1 MMHLRSVSCAT
12 DKTYCVRMER
22 GLLAHDNRWLA
33 EVIGGRRTIIITTT
47 SVHRL
52 YGESLRSYLEW
63 HAIPAAI
70 HVMHCTEATKT
81 LQTAEDICEFAR
93 SLDIDRRGLLVA
105 FGGGVC
111 SDLVTVV
118 ASWIRRGIGHVRIP
132 TTLVGQVDAAVGIK
146 GAVNFRDTKNYLGC
160 YCPPEQVLIDP
171 GFLATL
177 QARALRCGLSEI
189 LKMAIVRD
197 AELFNLV
204 EACHASLLRSRFV
217 KPHEI
222 VDRVLGLAIRRMLEE
237 LEPNIF
243 EDVTCQRLLDMGH
256 TFSPVLEAASAFS
269 IAHGEAVAIDMAVSA
284 AVALHLD
291 LLDASDYER
300 IVHLLRAIGL
310 PVWSPLLT
318 PALVERALAHARR
331 HRGGL
336 ANLVVPTAIGAAT
349 FIDPVD
355 DERLLRAAIETV
367 RDTGERASPFSATLV
382 SVMSATSA
390 AV

>member
-1 MMHLRSVSCAT
+1 
-12 DKTYCVRMER
+12 MER

-33 EVIGGRRTIIITTT
+33 DVIDGRRTIIITTT
-47 SVHRL
+47 SVHGL
-52 YGESLRSYLEW
+52 YGERLRSYLEW
-63 HAIPAAI
+63 HTIPTAIR
-70 HVMHCTEATKT
+70 VVNCTEATKT
-81 LQTAEDICEFAR
+81 LQTAGDICEFAQ

-118 ASWIRRGIGHVRIP
+118 ASWIRRGIWHVRIP

-146 GAVNFRDTKNYLGC
+146 GALNFRDTKNYLGC

-171 GFLATL
+171 SFLATL
-177 QARALRCGLSEI
+177 DVRALRCGLAEI

-197 AELFNLV
+197 PELFDLV
-204 EACHASLLRSRFV
+204 EACHAYLLRSRFV
-217 KPHEI
+217 EPRET
-222 VDRVLGLAIRRMLEE
+222 VDRVLGLAIDRMLDE

-243 EDVTCQRLLDMGH
+243 EDVTYQRLVDLGH
-256 TFSPVLEAASAFS
+256 TFSPVLESESVFS

-284 AVALHLD
+284 SVALHLN
-291 LLDASDYER
+291 LLDSSDYER
-300 IVHLLRAIGL
+300 IVHLLHAIGL

-318 PALVERALAHARR
+318 PALAERALTHARR

-349 FIDPVD
+349 FLDSVD
-355 DERLLRAAIETV
+355 DELLRAAIETV
-367 RDTGERASPFSATLV
+367 RDTGEQASPISEPLV
-382 SVMSATSA
+382 SLMPATRA

>member
-1 MMHLRSVSCAT
+1 MMHLRSVTCVA
-12 DKTYCVRMER
+12 DKAYCVRMER
-22 GLLAHDNRWLA
+22 GLLAHDNSWLA

-52 YGESLRSYLEW
+52 YGECLRMYLEW
-63 HAIPAAI
+63 HKVPAVI
-70 HVMHCTEATKT
+70 HVVNCTEATKT
-81 LQTAEDICEFAR
+81 LETAGGICEFAQ

-111 SDLVTVV
+111 SDLVTVA

-146 GAVNFRDTKNYLGC
+146 AAVNFRDTKNYLGC

-171 GFLATL
+171 SFLATL
-177 QARALRCGLSEI
+177 EVRALRCGLSEI

-197 AELFNLV
+197 TELFELV
-204 EACHASLLRSRFV
+204 EAGHGSLLRSRFV
-217 KPHEI
+217 EPRDS
-222 VDRVLGLAIRRMLEE
+222 VDRVLGLAIHRMLEE

-243 EDVTCQRLLDMGH
+243 EDMTYRRLVDMGH
-256 TFSPVLEAASAFS
+256 TFSPVLEGESAFS
-269 IAHGEAVAIDMAVSA
+269 IPHGEAVSIDTAVSA

-291 LLDASDYER
+291 LLDSSDFER

-318 PALVERALAHARR
+318 TALAGRALAHARR

-349 FIDPVD
+349 FLDSVE
-355 DERLLRAAIETV
+355 DELLRAAIATV
-367 RDTGERASPFSATLV
+367 RDTCERPSAVSATPGFTRP
-382 SVMSATSA
+382 AARA